1 MAIFKAVK
9 TTAGLKGSIE
19 YATDKAT
26 IIRGKDCSD
35 DPEKAYDQM
44 MAVKELY
51 DKTDGK
57 QFYHYSLNF
66 KPGEVAIEKAM
77 EIAMQIAE
85 KKFPGHEVLL
95 AAHQDKKHW
104 HVHIIANSVNF
115 ENGLKLQI
123 GPPDLQK
130 IKDFSDQLCKQ
141 NGLSVID
148 KNQPKEPYKLRTY
161 NKNKYQAI
169 TKGGSDIDNT
179 RMALTRSLEK
189 STDKVSLI
197 NNMYAEGY
205 RTDWSDNKK
214 HITFTAINNDKMKF
228 RADSL
233 AETFGVDKLS
243 KVGIIAQLEINQ
255 RLQNQVGY
263 RQADNKPLNKAET
276 KYIEYSKRGLN
287 DKQAASVMIRT
298 DKLDK
303 SAVGNAI
310 GSFSTSSSCPTLST
324 EARKWGNGIAEGVV
338 KMDSKAVA
346 LSATMAHDNGNI
358 DWGALTAE
366 QAQEKIAE
374 LARKGL
380 DR

>member
-1 MAIFKAVK
+1 MATFKAVK

-35 DPEKAYDQM
+35 DPEKAFDQM
-44 MAVKELY
+44 MAIKELY

-77 EIAMQIAE
+77 EIAMKVAE
-85 KKFPGHEVLL
+85 NKFPGHEVVL

-104 HVHIIANSVNF
+104 HVHLIVNSVNF

-130 IKDFSDQLCKQ
+130 IKDFSDQLCKE

-161 NKNKYQAI
+161 NKNKHQAI
-169 TKGGSDIDNT
+169 TEGGSDIDNA

-189 STDKVSLI
+189 SIDKVSLI

-214 HITFTAINNDKMKF
+214 HITFTSMNNDKMKF
-228 RADSL
+228 RADTL

-243 KVGIIAQLEINQ
+243 KAGIVAQLEINQ

-263 RQADNKPLNKAET
+263 RQTDNKPLNKAET
-276 KYIEYSKRGLN
+276 KYIEYTKRGLN

-298 DKLDK
+298 DKIDK
-303 SAVGNAI
+303 KEIGNAI
-310 GSFSTSSSCPTLST
+310 GSFSTSPNCPSRSDL
-324 EARKWGNGIAEGVV
+324 ARNWGADIAAGAL

-346 LSATMAHDNGNI
+346 LAAKMADDDGDI
-358 DWGALTAE
+358 DWSALTAE
-366 QAQEKIAE
+366 QAQDKIAE
-374 LARKGL
+374 LAIKRS